1 MLHPGIH
8 TLYRRNE
15 IKYSTNSHTSN
26 HSLFTWTWLCLM
38 SSTTNSIVLNMFVF
52 HILWRHSQQST
63 FSPRNAFQS
72 MLVWN
77 PSHMLC
83 QSSCYW
89 TLYFTV
95 INIYIY
101 MVAELS
107 IYKWENQRGR
117 IDSLLLW
124 VSHLSTHQ
132 TTFSEKREKVLSD
145 EHLGAKLRVTE
156 NWCVPFD
163 SLSHTHTHCK
173 CKVCIGANLPIR

>member
-1 MLHPGIH
+1 MRMCELKYVANLGI
-8 TLYRRNE
+8 LGW
-15 IKYSTNSHTSN
+15 I
-26 HSLFTWTWLCLM
+26 LQ

-101 MVAELS
+101 IYIYMVAELS
-107 IYKWENQRGR
+107 IYKWENQRGS

-145 EHLGAKLRVTE
+145 EHLVAKLRVTE

-163 SLSHTHTHCK
+163 SLSHTHTHTHIYMC
-173 CKVCIGANLPIR
+173 VCVCVCTISIITM